1 MGQNKTILVHAYK
14 LMRSRESAQK
24 NIEEQGVIFRAL
36 ADPTRLRL
44 VRLLCRQSDPN
55 ALCVNALAAFLG
67 VTQPAVSQHIRVLK
81 SAGLVKGERRGY
93 HIHYFINQETLERWR
108 EQIMEALTIEEQ
120 NPEEESCNKHCPL
133 RAKQEGKS
141 RT

>member
-1 MGQNKTILVHAYK
+1 MELKETARDDI
-14 LMRSRESAQK
+14 EAQAA
-24 NIEEQGVIFRAL
+24 IFSAL

-44 VRLLCRQSDPN
+44 VRLLCRQRDPS

-108 EQIMEALTIEEQ
+108 EQILEALTIEEQ
-120 NPEEESCNKHCPL
+120 NPEEESCNKHCPMG
-133 RAKQEGKS
+133 AKQEGKS

>member
-1 MGQNKTILVHAYK
+1 LTKLNVLVYAYK
-14 LMRSRESAQK
+14 LMKSKKSAQE
-24 NIEEQGVIFRAL
+24 IVEAQAAIFSAL

-44 VRLLCRQSDPN
+44 VRLLCRQRDTD

-67 VTQPAVSQHIRVLK
+67 VSQPAVSQHIRVLK

-108 EQIMEALTIEEQ
+108 KQVLAALTLAEQ
-120 NPEEESCNKHCPL
+120 DPEQESCNKYCPL
-133 RAKQEGKS
+133 KAKQAAKS